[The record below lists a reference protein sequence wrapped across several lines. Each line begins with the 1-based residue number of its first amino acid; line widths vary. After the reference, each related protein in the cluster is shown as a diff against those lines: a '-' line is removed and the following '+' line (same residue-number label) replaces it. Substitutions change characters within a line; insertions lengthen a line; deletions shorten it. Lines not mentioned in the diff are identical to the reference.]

1 MRRIIT
7 TALAAAALM
16 ATTACATGSA
26 QPYSNQVAPKKDEI
40 ALHVTNNNFGAITV
54 RALSGGQDFYLGT
67 VETDRKAT
75 FEVPPSFNHADL
87 RFEAI
92 VIDTGETFV
101 SQQLS
106 VSVGSVLNMNVAQEL
121 PLSNVVVAP

>member
-16 ATTACATGSA
+16 ATTACATGG
-26 QPYSNQVAPKKDEI
+26 QPYSTQVAPKKDEI
-40 ALHVTNNNFGAITV
+40 ALHVTNNNFGAVTV

-101 SQQLS
+101 SEQLS
-106 VSVGSVLNMNVAQEL
+106 VPVGSVLNMDVAQDL
-121 PLSNVVVAP
+121 PLSDVVVAP